1 MNVGKRAFLYLT
13 RKKGKN
19 LLLGIVF
26 LLISFSLL
34 TGSVVYLGIRQVSED
49 LRSNIGASF
58 NIRPYE
64 QFDMNNGQVSSKGTP
79 VIDEQSIRRVISIV
93 GKDLK
98 CYNTEHSGYVK
109 GENLSFLAGTG
120 HSEES
125 NMGTVKAVRDSSLC
139 QAFLD
144 EEYELAEGEH
154 IRSEDNGKILISKA
168 LAEQNNLAVG
178 DKITLTHAKLGSDDG
193 VYTDLMKEKSAYE
206 TVEIKGIYDIKNAS
220 DNALNP
226 TAKKAENLIFSD
238 SQLLINLQEQGVY
251 EGEIS
256 FFIADPLHLD
266 KMVSEI
272 KGIDSIAWNNHVI
285 NTNDFKYSKI
295 AEQLQSM
302 QKIVVALIAV
312 AAVLGF
318 LVFMLILTF
327 RIRGRMQEAGILLA
341 VGKPKQRIIGQF
353 LIEAMILLWIGFLVC
368 CIVDIN
374 ITTASYSDAVVNVG
388 YKEFNLILASSVRN
402 CQFTFAATVF
412 RSTSHADNSLRRF
425 EILSILLFKH
435 CLVMTLSSISAISSQ
450 LPCFI
455 VVQLSRQKSKLFI
468 MN

>member
-34 TGSVVYLGIRQVSED
+34 TGSAVYLGIRQVSED
-49 LRSNIGASF
+49 LRSDIGASF

-64 QFDMNNGQVSSKGTP
+64 QFDVNNGQVSSKGTP
-79 VIDEQSIRRVISIV
+79 VMDEQSIRRVISIV
-93 GKDLK
+93 GKELK

-144 EEYELAEGEH
+144 EEYELAEGKH
-154 IRSEDNGKILISKA
+154 IKSEDNGKILISKA

-178 DKITLTHAKLGSDDG
+178 DKITLSHAKLGSDNG

-238 SQLLINLQEQGVY
+238 SQLLISLQEQEQGVY

-256 FFIADPLHLD
+256 FFIADPLYLD

-272 KGIDSIAWNNHVI
+272 KGIDSIAWNNHII
-285 NTNDFKYSKI
+285 NANDFKYSEI
-295 AEQLQSM
+295 AEQFQSM

-341 VGKPKQRIIGQF
+341 VGKSKQQIIGQF
-353 LIEAMILLWIGFLVC
+353 LIEAMILLWIGFLLA
-368 CIVDIN
+368 IIIFLPLADTLN
-374 ITTASYSDAVVNVG
+374 SLLFDFITQSTIHKNYLQPDFLHFVIL
-388 YKEFNLILASSVRN
+388 LILENLGVLL
-402 CQFTFAATVF
+402 TVLVC
-412 RSTSHADNSLRRF
+412 SGVILSLKPK
-425 EILSILLFKH
+425 EILTKMS
-435 CLVMTLSSISAISSQ
+435 
-450 LPCFI
+450 
-455 VVQLSRQKSKLFI
+455 
-468 MN
+468 

>member
-34 TGSVVYLGIRQVSED
+34 TGSAVYLGIRQVSED

-64 QFDMNNGQVSSKGTP
+64 QFDVNNGQVSSKGTP
-79 VIDEQSIRRVISIV
+79 VMDEQSIRRVISIV
-93 GKDLK
+93 GKELK

-144 EEYELAEGEH
+144 EEYELAEGKH
-154 IRSEDNGKILISKA
+154 IKSEDNGKILISKA

-238 SQLLINLQEQGVY
+238 SQLLVSLQEQEQGVY

-256 FFIADPLHLD
+256 FFIADPLYLD

-272 KGIDSIAWNNHVI
+272 KGIDSIAWNNHII
-285 NTNDFKYSKI
+285 NANDFKYSKI
-295 AEQLQSM
+295 AEQFQSM
-302 QKIVVALIAV
+302 QKVVVALIAV

-318 LVFMLILTF
+318 LVLMLILTF

-341 VGKPKQRIIGQF
+341 VGKSKQQIIGQF
-353 LIEAMILLWIGFLVC
+353 LIEAMILLWIGFLVA
-368 CIVDIN
+368 IIIFLPLADTLN
-374 ITTASYSDAVVNVG
+374 SLLFDFITQSTIHKNYLQPDFLHFVIL
-388 YKEFNLILASSVRN
+388 LILENLGVLL
-402 CQFTFAATVF
+402 TVLVC
-412 RSTSHADNSLRRF
+412 SGVILSLKPK
-425 EILSILLFKH
+425 EILTKMS
-435 CLVMTLSSISAISSQ
+435 
-450 LPCFI
+450 
-455 VVQLSRQKSKLFI
+455 
-468 MN
+468 

>member
-34 TGSVVYLGIRQVSED
+34 TGSAVYLGIRQVSED
-49 LRSNIGASF
+49 LRSDIGASF

-64 QFDMNNGQVSSKGTP
+64 QFDVNNGQVSSKGTP
-79 VIDEQSIRRVISIV
+79 VMDEQSIRRVISIV
-93 GKDLK
+93 GKELK

-238 SQLLINLQEQGVY
+238 SQLLINLQEQEQGVY

-256 FFIADPLHLD
+256 FFIADPLYLD

-272 KGIDSIAWNNHVI
+272 KWIDSIAWNNHII
-285 NTNDFKYSKI
+285 NANDFKYSEI
-295 AEQLQSM
+295 AEQFQSM
-302 QKIVVALIAV
+302 QKVVVALLAV

-318 LVFMLILTF
+318 LVLMLILTF

-341 VGKPKQRIIGQF
+341 VGKSKQQIIGQF
-353 LIEAMILLWIGFLVC
+353 LIEAMILLWIGFLVA
-368 CIVDIN
+368 IIIFLPLADTLN
-374 ITTASYSDAVVNVG
+374 SFLFDSITQSAIHKNYLQPDFLHFVIL
-388 YKEFNLILASSVRN
+388 LILENLGVLL
-402 CQFTFAATVF
+402 TVLVC
-412 RSTSHADNSLRRF
+412 SGVILSLKPK
-425 EILSILLFKH
+425 EILTKMS
-435 CLVMTLSSISAISSQ
+435 
-450 LPCFI
+450 
-455 VVQLSRQKSKLFI
+455 
-468 MN
+468 

>member
-34 TGSVVYLGIRQVSED
+34 TGSAVYLGIRQVSED
-49 LRSNIGASF
+49 LRSDIGASF

-64 QFDMNNGQVSSKGTP
+64 QFDVNNGQVSSKGTP
-79 VIDEQSIRRVISIV
+79 VMDEQSIRRVISIV
-93 GKDLK
+93 GKELK

-144 EEYELAEGEH
+144 EEYELAEGKH
-154 IRSEDNGKILISKA
+154 IKSEDNGKILISKA

-178 DKITLTHAKLGSDDG
+178 DKITLTHAKLGSDNG

-238 SQLLINLQEQGVY
+238 SQLLISLQEQEQGVY

-256 FFIADPLHLD
+256 FFIADPLYLD

-272 KGIDSIAWNNHVI
+272 KWIDSIAWNNHII
-285 NTNDFKYSKI
+285 NANDFKYSEI
-295 AEQLQSM
+295 AEQFQSM
-302 QKIVVALIAV
+302 QKVVVALLAV

-318 LVFMLILTF
+318 LVLMLILTF

-341 VGKPKQRIIGQF
+341 VGKSKQQIIGQF
-353 LIEAMILLWIGFLVC
+353 LIEAMILLWIGFLVA
-368 CIVDIN
+368 IIIFLPLADTLN
-374 ITTASYSDAVVNVG
+374 SFLFDSITQSTIHKNYLQPDFLHFVIL
-388 YKEFNLILASSVRN
+388 LILENLGVLL
-402 CQFTFAATVF
+402 TVLVC
-412 RSTSHADNSLRRF
+412 SGVILSLKPK
-425 EILSILLFKH
+425 EILTKMS
-435 CLVMTLSSISAISSQ
+435 
-450 LPCFI
+450 
-455 VVQLSRQKSKLFI
+455 
-468 MN
+468 

>member
-34 TGSVVYLGIRQVSED
+34 TGSAVYLGIRQVSED
-49 LRSNIGASF
+49 LRSDIGASF

-64 QFDMNNGQVSSKGTP
+64 QFDVNNGQVSSKGTP
-79 VIDEQSIRRVISIV
+79 VMDEQSIRRVISIV
-93 GKDLK
+93 GKELK

-144 EEYELAEGEH
+144 EEYELAEGKH
-154 IRSEDNGKILISKA
+154 IKSEDNGKILISKA

-178 DKITLTHAKLGSDDG
+178 DKITLTHAKLGSDNG

-238 SQLLINLQEQGVY
+238 SQLLISLQEQEQGVY

-256 FFIADPLHLD
+256 FFIADPLYLD

-272 KGIDSIAWNNHVI
+272 KWIDSIAWNNHII
-285 NTNDFKYSKI
+285 NANDFKYSEI
-295 AEQLQSM
+295 AEQFQSM
-302 QKIVVALIAV
+302 QKVVVALLAV

-318 LVFMLILTF
+318 LVLMLILTF

-341 VGKPKQRIIGQF
+341 VGKSKQQIIGQF
-353 LIEAMILLWIGFLVC
+353 LIEAMILLWSGFLVA
-368 CIVDIN
+368 IIIFLPLADTLN
-374 ITTASYSDAVVNVG
+374 SFLFDSITQSTIHKNYLQPDFLHFVILFIL
-388 YKEFNLILASSVRN
+388 ENLGVLLTVLVCSGAIL
-402 CQFTFAATVF
+402 
-412 RSTSHADNSLRRF
+412 SLKPK
-425 EILSILLFKH
+425 EILTKMS
-435 CLVMTLSSISAISSQ
+435 
-450 LPCFI
+450 
-455 VVQLSRQKSKLFI
+455 
-468 MN
+468 

>member
-49 LRSNIGASF
+49 LRSDIGASF

-64 QFDMNNGQVSSKGTP
+64 QFDVNNGQVSSKGTP
-79 VIDEQSIRRVISIV
+79 VMDEQSIRRVISIV
-93 GKDLK
+93 GKELK

-144 EEYELAEGEH
+144 EEYELAEGKH
-154 IRSEDNGKILISKA
+154 IKSEDNGKILISKA

-178 DKITLTHAKLGSDDG
+178 DKITLTHAKLGSDNG

-238 SQLLINLQEQGVY
+238 SQLLISLQEQEQGVY

-272 KGIDSIAWNNHVI
+272 KGIDSIAWNNHII
-285 NTNDFKYSKI
+285 NANDFKYSKI
-295 AEQLQSM
+295 AEQFQSM
-302 QKIVVALIAV
+302 QKVVVALLAV

-318 LVFMLILTF
+318 LVLMLILTF

-341 VGKPKQRIIGQF
+341 VGKSKQQIIGQF
-353 LIEAMILLWIGFLVC
+353 LIEAMILLWIGFLLA
-368 CIVDIN
+368 IIIFLPLADTLN
-374 ITTASYSDAVVNVG
+374 SLLFDFITQSTIHKNYLQPDFLHFVIL
-388 YKEFNLILASSVRN
+388 LILENLGVLL
-402 CQFTFAATVF
+402 TVLVC
-412 RSTSHADNSLRRF
+412 SGVILSLKPK
-425 EILSILLFKH
+425 EILTKMS
-435 CLVMTLSSISAISSQ
+435 
-450 LPCFI
+450 
-455 VVQLSRQKSKLFI
+455 
-468 MN
+468 

>member
-13 RKKGKN
+13 RKKEKN

-34 TGSVVYLGIRQVSED
+34 TGSAVYLGIRQVSED
-49 LRSNIGASF
+49 LRSDIGASF

-64 QFDMNNGQVSSKGTP
+64 QFDVNNGQVSSKGTP
-79 VIDEQSIRRVISIV
+79 VMDEQSIRRVISIV
-93 GKDLK
+93 GKELK

-144 EEYELAEGEH
+144 EEYELAEGKH
-154 IRSEDNGKILISKA
+154 IKSEDNGKILISKA

-238 SQLLINLQEQGVY
+238 SQLLISLQEQEQGVY

-256 FFIADPLHLD
+256 FFIADPLYLD

-295 AEQLQSM
+295 AEQFQSM
-302 QKIVVALIAV
+302 QKVVVALLAV

-318 LVFMLILTF
+318 LVLMLILTF

-341 VGKPKQRIIGQF
+341 VGKSKQQIIGQF
-353 LIEAMILLWIGFLVC
+353 LIEAMILLWIGFLLA
-368 CIVDIN
+368 IIIFLPLADTLN
-374 ITTASYSDAVVNVG
+374 SLLFDFITQSTIHKNYLQPDFLHFVIL
-388 YKEFNLILASSVRN
+388 LILENLGVLL
-402 CQFTFAATVF
+402 TVLVC
-412 RSTSHADNSLRRF
+412 SGVILSLKPK
-425 EILSILLFKH
+425 EILTKMS
-435 CLVMTLSSISAISSQ
+435 
-450 LPCFI
+450 
-455 VVQLSRQKSKLFI
+455 
-468 MN
+468 

>member
-49 LRSNIGASF
+49 LRSDIGASF

-64 QFDMNNGQVSSKGTP
+64 QFDVNNGQVSSKGTP
-79 VIDEQSIRRVISIV
+79 VMDEQSIRRGISIV
-93 GKDLK
+93 GKELK

-144 EEYELAEGEH
+144 EEYELAEGKH
-154 IRSEDNGKILISKA
+154 IKSEDNGKILISKA

-178 DKITLTHAKLGSDDG
+178 DKITLTHAKLGSDNG

-238 SQLLINLQEQGVY
+238 SQLLISLQEQEQGVY

-256 FFIADPLHLD
+256 FFIADPLYLD

-295 AEQLQSM
+295 AEQFQSM
-302 QKIVVALIAV
+302 QKVVVALLAV

-318 LVFMLILTF
+318 LVLMLILTF

-341 VGKPKQRIIGQF
+341 VGKSKQQIIGQF
-353 LIEAMILLWIGFLVC
+353 LIEAMILLWIGFLLA
-368 CIVDIN
+368 IIIFLPLADTLN
-374 ITTASYSDAVVNVG
+374 SLLFDFITQSTIHKNYLQPDFLHFVIL
-388 YKEFNLILASSVRN
+388 LILENLGVLL
-402 CQFTFAATVF
+402 TVLVC
-412 RSTSHADNSLRRF
+412 SGVILSLKPK
-425 EILSILLFKH
+425 EILTKMS
-435 CLVMTLSSISAISSQ
+435 
-450 LPCFI
+450 
-455 VVQLSRQKSKLFI
+455 
-468 MN
+468 

>member
-34 TGSVVYLGIRQVSED
+34 TGSAVYLGIRQVSED

-64 QFDMNNGQVSSKGTP
+64 QFDVNNGQVSSKGTP
-79 VIDEQSIRRVISIV
+79 VMDEQSIRRVISNV
-93 GKDLK
+93 GKELK

-144 EEYELAEGEH
+144 EEYELAEGKH
-154 IRSEDNGKILISKA
+154 IKSEDNGKILISKA

-178 DKITLTHAKLGSDDG
+178 NKITLTHAKLGSDNG

-238 SQLLINLQEQGVY
+238 SQLLINLQEQEQGVY

-272 KGIDSIAWNNHVI
+272 KGIDSIAWNNHII
-285 NTNDFKYSKI
+285 NANDFKYSKI
-295 AEQLQSM
+295 AEQFQSM
-302 QKIVVALIAV
+302 QKVVVALLAV

-318 LVFMLILTF
+318 LVLMLILTF

-341 VGKPKQRIIGQF
+341 VGKSKQQIIGQF
-353 LIEAMILLWIGFLVC
+353 LIEAMILLWIGFLLA
-368 CIVDIN
+368 IIIFLPLADTLN
-374 ITTASYSDAVVNVG
+374 SLLFDFITQSTIHKNYLQPDFLHFVIL
-388 YKEFNLILASSVRN
+388 LILENLGVLL
-402 CQFTFAATVF
+402 TVLVC
-412 RSTSHADNSLRRF
+412 SGVILSLKPK
-425 EILSILLFKH
+425 EILTKMS
-435 CLVMTLSSISAISSQ
+435 
-450 LPCFI
+450 
-455 VVQLSRQKSKLFI
+455 
-468 MN
+468 

>member
-1 MNVGKRAFLYLT
+1 MNVGKREFLYLT

-34 TGSVVYLGIRQVSED
+34 TGSAVYLGIRQVSED
-49 LRSNIGASF
+49 LRSDIGASF

-64 QFDMNNGQVSSKGTP
+64 QFDVNNGQVSSKGTP
-79 VIDEQSIRRVISIV
+79 VMDEQSIRRVISIV
-93 GKDLK
+93 GKELK

-144 EEYELAEGEH
+144 EEYELAEGKH
-154 IRSEDNGKILISKA
+154 IKSEDNGKILISKA

-178 DKITLTHAKLGSDDG
+178 DKITLTHAKLGSDNG

-238 SQLLINLQEQGVY
+238 SQLLISLQEQEQGVY

-256 FFIADPLHLD
+256 FFIADPLYLD

-295 AEQLQSM
+295 AEQFQSM
-302 QKIVVALIAV
+302 QKVVVALLAV

-318 LVFMLILTF
+318 LVLMLILTF

-341 VGKPKQRIIGQF
+341 VGKSKQQIIGQF
-353 LIEAMILLWIGFLVC
+353 LIEAMILLWIGFLLA
-368 CIVDIN
+368 IIIFLPLADTLN
-374 ITTASYSDAVVNVG
+374 SLLFDFITQSTIHKNYLQPDFLHFVIL
-388 YKEFNLILASSVRN
+388 LILENLGVLL
-402 CQFTFAATVF
+402 TVLVC
-412 RSTSHADNSLRRF
+412 SGVILSLKPK
-425 EILSILLFKH
+425 EILTKMS
-435 CLVMTLSSISAISSQ
+435 
-450 LPCFI
+450 
-455 VVQLSRQKSKLFI
+455 
-468 MN
+468 

>member
-1 MNVGKRAFLYLT
+1 MNVGKREFLYLT

-34 TGSVVYLGIRQVSED
+34 TGSAVYLGIRQVSED
-49 LRSNIGASF
+49 LRSDIGASF

-64 QFDMNNGQVSSKGTP
+64 QFDVNNGQVSSKGTP
-79 VIDEQSIRRVISIV
+79 VMDEQSIRRVISIV
-93 GKDLK
+93 GKELK

-144 EEYELAEGEH
+144 EEYELAEGKH
-154 IRSEDNGKILISKA
+154 IKSEDNGKILISKA

-178 DKITLTHAKLGSDDG
+178 DKITLTHAKLGSDNG

-238 SQLLINLQEQGVY
+238 SQLLISLREQEQGVY

-256 FFIADPLHLD
+256 FFIADPLYLD

-272 KGIDSIAWNNHVI
+272 KWIDSIAWNNHII
-285 NTNDFKYSKI
+285 NANDFKYSEI
-295 AEQLQSM
+295 AEQFQSM
-302 QKIVVALIAV
+302 QKVVVALLAV

-318 LVFMLILTF
+318 LVLMLILTF

-341 VGKPKQRIIGQF
+341 VGKSKQQIIGQF
-353 LIEAMILLWIGFLVC
+353 LIEAMILLWIGFLVA
-368 CIVDIN
+368 IIIFLPLADTLN
-374 ITTASYSDAVVNVG
+374 SLLFDSITQSTIHKNYLQPDFLHFVIL
-388 YKEFNLILASSVRN
+388 LILENLGVLL
-402 CQFTFAATVF
+402 TVLVC
-412 RSTSHADNSLRRF
+412 SGVILSLKPK
-425 EILSILLFKH
+425 EILTKMS
-435 CLVMTLSSISAISSQ
+435 
-450 LPCFI
+450 
-455 VVQLSRQKSKLFI
+455 
-468 MN
+468 

>member
-34 TGSVVYLGIRQVSED
+34 TGSAVYLGIRQVSED
-49 LRSNIGASF
+49 LRSDIGASF

-64 QFDMNNGQVSSKGTP
+64 QFDVNNGQVSSKGTP
-79 VIDEQSIRRVISIV
+79 VMDEQSIRRVISIV
-93 GKDLK
+93 GKELK

-144 EEYELAEGEH
+144 EEYELAEGKH
-154 IRSEDNGKILISKA
+154 IKSEDNGKILISKA

-238 SQLLINLQEQGVY
+238 SQLLVSLQEQEQGVY

-256 FFIADPLHLD
+256 FFIADPLYLD

-295 AEQLQSM
+295 AEQFQSM
-302 QKIVVALIAV
+302 QKVVVALIAV

-318 LVFMLILTF
+318 LVLMLILTF
-327 RIRGRMQEAGILLA
+327 RIRGRMQEAGILRA
-341 VGKPKQRIIGQF
+341 VGKSKQQIIGQF
-353 LIEAMILLWIGFLVC
+353 LIEAMILLWIGFLLA
-368 CIVDIN
+368 IIIFLPLADTLN
-374 ITTASYSDAVVNVG
+374 SLLFDFITQSTIHKNYLQPDFLHFVIL
-388 YKEFNLILASSVRN
+388 LILENLGVLL
-402 CQFTFAATVF
+402 TVLVC
-412 RSTSHADNSLRRF
+412 SGVILSLKPK
-425 EILSILLFKH
+425 EILTKMS
-435 CLVMTLSSISAISSQ
+435 
-450 LPCFI
+450 
-455 VVQLSRQKSKLFI
+455 
-468 MN
+468 

>member
-34 TGSVVYLGIRQVSED
+34 TGSAVYLGIRQVSED

-64 QFDMNNGQVSSKGTP
+64 QFDVNNGQVSSKGTP
-79 VIDEQSIRRVISIV
+79 VMDEQSIRRVISIV
-93 GKDLK
+93 GKELK

-144 EEYELAEGEH
+144 EEYELAEGKH
-154 IRSEDNGKILISKA
+154 IKSEDNGKILISKA

-178 DKITLTHAKLGSDDG
+178 DKITLTHAKLGSDNG

-238 SQLLINLQEQGVY
+238 SQLLVSLQEQEQGVY

-256 FFIADPLHLD
+256 FFIADPLYLD

-272 KGIDSIAWNNHVI
+272 KGIDSIAWNNHII
-285 NTNDFKYSKI
+285 NANDFKYSKI
-295 AEQLQSM
+295 AEQFQSM
-302 QKIVVALIAV
+302 QKVVVALIAV

-318 LVFMLILTF
+318 LVLMLILTF
-327 RIRGRMQEAGILLA
+327 RIRGRMQEAGILRA
-341 VGKPKQRIIGQF
+341 VGKSKQQIIGQF
-353 LIEAMILLWIGFLVC
+353 LIEAMILLWIGFLLA
-368 CIVDIN
+368 IIIFLPLADTLN
-374 ITTASYSDAVVNVG
+374 SLLFDFITQSTIHKNYLQPDFLHFVIL
-388 YKEFNLILASSVRN
+388 LILENLGVLL
-402 CQFTFAATVF
+402 TVLVC
-412 RSTSHADNSLRRF
+412 SGAILSLKPK
-425 EILSILLFKH
+425 EILTKMS
-435 CLVMTLSSISAISSQ
+435 
-450 LPCFI
+450 
-455 VVQLSRQKSKLFI
+455 
-468 MN
+468 

>member
-13 RKKGKN
+13 RKKEKN

-49 LRSNIGASF
+49 LRSDIGASF

-64 QFDMNNGQVSSKGTP
+64 QFDVNNGQVSSKGTP
-79 VIDEQSIRRVISIV
+79 VMDEQSIRRVISIV
-93 GKDLK
+93 GKELK

-144 EEYELAEGEH
+144 EEYELAEGKH
-154 IRSEDNGKILISKA
+154 IKSEDNGKILISKA

-178 DKITLTHAKLGSDDG
+178 DKITLTHAKLGSDNG

-238 SQLLINLQEQGVY
+238 SQLLISLQEQEQGVY

-256 FFIADPLHLD
+256 FFIADPLYLD

-295 AEQLQSM
+295 AEQFQSM
-302 QKIVVALIAV
+302 QKVVVALLAV

-318 LVFMLILTF
+318 LVLMLILTF

-341 VGKPKQRIIGQF
+341 VGKSKQQIIGQF
-353 LIEAMILLWIGFLVC
+353 LIEAMILLWIGFLLA
-368 CIVDIN
+368 IIIFLPLADTLN
-374 ITTASYSDAVVNVG
+374 SLLFDFITQSTIHKNYLQPDFLHFVIL
-388 YKEFNLILASSVRN
+388 LILENLGVLL
-402 CQFTFAATVF
+402 TVLVC
-412 RSTSHADNSLRRF
+412 SGVILSLKPK
-425 EILSILLFKH
+425 EILTKMS
-435 CLVMTLSSISAISSQ
+435 
-450 LPCFI
+450 
-455 VVQLSRQKSKLFI
+455 
-468 MN
+468 

>member
-34 TGSVVYLGIRQVSED
+34 TGSAVYLGIRQVSED
-49 LRSNIGASF
+49 LRSDIGASF

-64 QFDMNNGQVSSKGTP
+64 QFDVNNGQVSSKGTP
-79 VIDEQSIRRVISIV
+79 VMDEQSIRRVISIV
-93 GKDLK
+93 GKELK

-144 EEYELAEGEH
+144 EEYELAEGKH
-154 IRSEDNGKILISKA
+154 IKSEDNGKILISKA

-178 DKITLTHAKLGSDDG
+178 NKITLTHAKLGSDNG

-238 SQLLINLQEQGVY
+238 SQLLVNLQEQEQGVY

-302 QKIVVALIAV
+302 QKIVVALLAV
-312 AAVLGF
+312 AAVLG
-318 LVFMLILTF
+318 LSLIH
-327 RIRGRMQEAGILLA
+327 I
-341 VGKPKQRIIGQF
+341 
-353 LIEAMILLWIGFLVC
+353 
-368 CIVDIN
+368 
-374 ITTASYSDAVVNVG
+374 
-388 YKEFNLILASSVRN
+388 
-402 CQFTFAATVF
+402 
-412 RSTSHADNSLRRF
+412 
-425 EILSILLFKH
+425 
-435 CLVMTLSSISAISSQ
+435 
-450 LPCFI
+450 
-455 VVQLSRQKSKLFI
+455 
-468 MN
+468 

>member
-49 LRSNIGASF
+49 LRSDIGASF

-64 QFDMNNGQVSSKGTP
+64 QFDVNNGQVSSKGTP
-79 VIDEQSIRRVISIV
+79 VMDEQSIRRVISIV
-93 GKDLK
+93 GKELK

-144 EEYELAEGEH
+144 EEYELAEGKH
-154 IRSEDNGKILISKA
+154 IKSEDNGKILISKA

-178 DKITLTHAKLGSDDG
+178 DKITLTHAKLGSDNG

-238 SQLLINLQEQGVY
+238 SQLLISLQEQEQGVY

-256 FFIADPLHLD
+256 FFIADPLYLD

-272 KGIDSIAWNNHVI
+272 KWIDSIAWNNHII
-285 NTNDFKYSKI
+285 NANDFKYSEI
-295 AEQLQSM
+295 AEQFQSM
-302 QKIVVALIAV
+302 QKVVVALLAV

-318 LVFMLILTF
+318 LVLMLILTF

-341 VGKPKQRIIGQF
+341 VGKSKQQIIGQF
-353 LIEAMILLWIGFLVC
+353 LIEAMILLWIGFLVA
-368 CIVDIN
+368 IIIFLPLADTLN
-374 ITTASYSDAVVNVG
+374 SFLFDSITQSTIHKNYLQPDFLHFVIL
-388 YKEFNLILASSVRN
+388 LILENLGVLL
-402 CQFTFAATVF
+402 TVLVC
-412 RSTSHADNSLRRF
+412 SGVILSLKPK
-425 EILSILLFKH
+425 EILTKMS
-435 CLVMTLSSISAISSQ
+435 
-450 LPCFI
+450 
-455 VVQLSRQKSKLFI
+455 
-468 MN
+468 

>member
-34 TGSVVYLGIRQVSED
+34 TGSAVYLGIRQVSED
-49 LRSNIGASF
+49 LRSDIGASF

-64 QFDMNNGQVSSKGTP
+64 QFDVNNGQVSSKGTP
-79 VIDEQSIRRVISIV
+79 VMDEQSIRRVISIV
-93 GKDLK
+93 GKELK

-125 NMGTVKAVRDSSLC
+125 NMGIVKAVRDSSLC

-238 SQLLINLQEQGVY
+238 SQLLINLQEQEQGVY

-302 QKIVVALIAV
+302 LALLAV

-341 VGKPKQRIIGQF
+341 VGKPKQQIIGQF
-353 LIEAMILLWIGFLVC
+353 LIEAMILLWIGFLLA
-368 CIVDIN
+368 IIIFLPLADTLN
-374 ITTASYSDAVVNVG
+374 SLLFDFITQSTIHKNYLQPDFLHFVIL
-388 YKEFNLILASSVRN
+388 LILENLGVLL
-402 CQFTFAATVF
+402 TVLVC
-412 RSTSHADNSLRRF
+412 SGVILSLKPK
-425 EILSILLFKH
+425 EILTKMS
-435 CLVMTLSSISAISSQ
+435 
-450 LPCFI
+450 
-455 VVQLSRQKSKLFI
+455 
-468 MN
+468 

>member
-34 TGSVVYLGIRQVSED
+34 TGSAVYLGIRQVSED

-64 QFDMNNGQVSSKGTP
+64 QFDVNNGQVSSKGTP
-79 VIDEQSIRRVISIV
+79 VMDEQSIRRVISIV
-93 GKDLK
+93 GKELK

-144 EEYELAEGEH
+144 EEYELAEGKH
-154 IRSEDNGKILISKA
+154 IKSEDNGKILISKA

-178 DKITLTHAKLGSDDG
+178 DKITLTHAKLGSDNG

-238 SQLLINLQEQGVY
+238 SQLLVSLQEQEQGVY

-256 FFIADPLHLD
+256 FFIADPLYLD

-272 KGIDSIAWNNHVI
+272 KGIDSIAWNNHII
-285 NTNDFKYSKI
+285 NANDFKYSKI
-295 AEQLQSM
+295 AEQFQSM
-302 QKIVVALIAV
+302 QKVVVALIAV

-318 LVFMLILTF
+318 LVLMLILTF

-341 VGKPKQRIIGQF
+341 VGKSKQQIIGQF
-353 LIEAMILLWIGFLVC
+353 LIEAMILLWIGFLVA
-368 CIVDIN
+368 IIIFLPLADTLN
-374 ITTASYSDAVVNVG
+374 SLLFDFITQSTIHKNYLQPDFLHFVIL
-388 YKEFNLILASSVRN
+388 LILENLGVLL
-402 CQFTFAATVF
+402 TVLVC
-412 RSTSHADNSLRRF
+412 SGVILSLKPK
-425 EILSILLFKH
+425 EILTKMS
-435 CLVMTLSSISAISSQ
+435 
-450 LPCFI
+450 
-455 VVQLSRQKSKLFI
+455 
-468 MN
+468 

>member
-34 TGSVVYLGIRQVSED
+34 TGSAVYLGIRQVSED
-49 LRSNIGASF
+49 LRSDIGASF

-64 QFDMNNGQVSSKGTP
+64 QFDVNNGQVSSKGTP
-79 VIDEQSIRRVISIV
+79 VMDEQSIRRVISIV
-93 GKDLK
+93 GKELK

-238 SQLLINLQEQGVY
+238 SQLLINLQEQEQGVY

-256 FFIADPLHLD
+256 FSLPTHC
-266 KMVSEI
+266 
-272 KGIDSIAWNNHVI
+272 
-285 NTNDFKYSKI
+285 
-295 AEQLQSM
+295 
-302 QKIVVALIAV
+302 
-312 AAVLGF
+312 
-318 LVFMLILTF
+318 ILT
-327 RIRGRMQEAGILLA
+327 RWYQKQKGLIRLPGTTMSSIRM
-341 VGKPKQRIIGQF
+341 
-353 LIEAMILLWIGFLVC
+353 
-368 CIVDIN
+368 
-374 ITTASYSDAVVNVG
+374 
-388 YKEFNLILASSVRN
+388 
-402 CQFTFAATVF
+402 
-412 RSTSHADNSLRRF
+412 TS
-425 EILSILLFKH
+425 SILRLQNSFKVCKRSLSH
-435 CLVMTLSSISAISSQ
+435 CLRLLQYWDFWYS
-450 LPCFI
+450 C
-455 VVQLSRQKSKLFI
+455 
-468 MN
+468 

>member
-1 MNVGKRAFLYLT
+1 MNVGKLAFLYLT

-34 TGSVVYLGIRQVSED
+34 TGSAVYLGIRQVSED
-49 LRSNIGASF
+49 LRSDIGASF

-64 QFDMNNGQVSSKGTP
+64 QFDVNNGQVSSKGTP
-79 VIDEQSIRRVISIV
+79 VMDEQSIRRVISIV
-93 GKDLK
+93 GKELK

-144 EEYELAEGEH
+144 EEYELAEGKH
-154 IRSEDNGKILISKA
+154 IKSEDNGKILISKA

-178 DKITLTHAKLGSDDG
+178 DKITLTHAKLGSDNG

-238 SQLLINLQEQGVY
+238 SQLLVSLQEQEQGVY

-256 FFIADPLHLD
+256 FFIADPLYLD

-272 KGIDSIAWNNHVI
+272 KGIDSIAWNNHII
-285 NTNDFKYSKI
+285 NANDFKYSKI
-295 AEQLQSM
+295 AEQFQSM
-302 QKIVVALIAV
+302 QKVVVALIAV

-318 LVFMLILTF
+318 LVLMLILTF
-327 RIRGRMQEAGILLA
+327 RIRGRMQEAGILRA
-341 VGKPKQRIIGQF
+341 VGKSKQQIIGQF
-353 LIEAMILLWIGFLVC
+353 LIEAMILLWIGFLLA
-368 CIVDIN
+368 IIIFLPLADTLN
-374 ITTASYSDAVVNVG
+374 SLLFDFITQSTIHKNYLQPDFLHFVIL
-388 YKEFNLILASSVRN
+388 LILENLGVLL
-402 CQFTFAATVF
+402 TVLVC
-412 RSTSHADNSLRRF
+412 SGVILSLKPK
-425 EILSILLFKH
+425 EILTKMS
-435 CLVMTLSSISAISSQ
+435 
-450 LPCFI
+450 
-455 VVQLSRQKSKLFI
+455 
-468 MN
+468 

>member
-34 TGSVVYLGIRQVSED
+34 TGSAVYLGIRQVSED

-64 QFDMNNGQVSSKGTP
+64 QFDVNNGQVSSKGTP
-79 VIDEQSIRRVISIV
+79 VMDEQSIRRVISIV
-93 GKDLK
+93 GKELK

-144 EEYELAEGEH
+144 EEYELAEGKH
-154 IRSEDNGKILISKA
+154 IKSEDNGKILISKA

-238 SQLLINLQEQGVY
+238 SQLLVSLQEQEQGVY

-256 FFIADPLHLD
+256 FFIADPLYLD

-272 KGIDSIAWNNHVI
+272 KWIDSIAWNNHII
-285 NTNDFKYSKI
+285 NANDFKYSEI
-295 AEQLQSM
+295 AEQFQSM
-302 QKIVVALIAV
+302 QKVVVALLAV

-318 LVFMLILTF
+318 LVLMLILTF

-341 VGKPKQRIIGQF
+341 VGKSKQQIIGQF
-353 LIEAMILLWIGFLVC
+353 LIEAMILLWIGFLLA
-368 CIVDIN
+368 IIIFLPLADTLN
-374 ITTASYSDAVVNVG
+374 SLLFDFITQSTIHKNYLQPDFLHFVIL
-388 YKEFNLILASSVRN
+388 LILENLGVLL
-402 CQFTFAATVF
+402 TVLVC
-412 RSTSHADNSLRRF
+412 SGVILSLKPK
-425 EILSILLFKH
+425 EILTKMS
-435 CLVMTLSSISAISSQ
+435 
-450 LPCFI
+450 
-455 VVQLSRQKSKLFI
+455 
-468 MN
+468 

>member
-34 TGSVVYLGIRQVSED
+34 TGSAVYLGIRQVSED

-64 QFDMNNGQVSSKGTP
+64 QFDVNNGQVSSKGTP
-79 VIDEQSIRRVISIV
+79 VMDEQSIRRVLSIV
-93 GKDLK
+93 GKELK

-144 EEYELAEGEH
+144 EEYELAEGKH
-154 IRSEDNGKILISKA
+154 IKSEDNGKILISKA

-178 DKITLTHAKLGSDDG
+178 DKITLTHAKLGSDNG

-238 SQLLINLQEQGVY
+238 SQLLVSLQEQEQGVY

-256 FFIADPLHLD
+256 FFIADPLYLD

-272 KGIDSIAWNNHVI
+272 KGIDSIAWNNHII
-285 NTNDFKYSKI
+285 NANDFKYSKI
-295 AEQLQSM
+295 AEQFQSM
-302 QKIVVALIAV
+302 QKVVVALIAV

-318 LVFMLILTF
+318 LVLMLILTF

-341 VGKPKQRIIGQF
+341 VGKSKQQIIGQF
-353 LIEAMILLWIGFLVC
+353 LIEAMILLWIGFLVA
-368 CIVDIN
+368 IIIFLPLADTLN
-374 ITTASYSDAVVNVG
+374 SLLFDFITQSTIHKNYLQPDFLHFVIL
-388 YKEFNLILASSVRN
+388 LILENLGVLL
-402 CQFTFAATVF
+402 TVLVC
-412 RSTSHADNSLRRF
+412 SGVILSLKPK
-425 EILSILLFKH
+425 EILTKMS
-435 CLVMTLSSISAISSQ
+435 
-450 LPCFI
+450 
-455 VVQLSRQKSKLFI
+455 
-468 MN
+468 

>member
-34 TGSVVYLGIRQVSED
+34 AGSAVYLGIRQVSED

-64 QFDMNNGQVSSKGTP
+64 QFDVNNGQVSSKGTP
-79 VIDEQSIRRVISIV
+79 VMDEQSIRRVISNV
-93 GKDLK
+93 GKELK

-109 GENLSFLAGTG
+109 GENLLFLAGTG

-144 EEYELAEGEH
+144 EEYELAEGKH
-154 IRSEDNGKILISKA
+154 IKSEDNGKILISKA

-178 DKITLTHAKLGSDDG
+178 DKITLTHAKLGSDNG

-238 SQLLINLQEQGVY
+238 SQLLINLQEQEQGVY

-285 NTNDFKYSKI
+285 NTNDFKYSEI
-295 AEQLQSM
+295 AEQFQSM
-302 QKIVVALIAV
+302 QKVVVALLAV

-318 LVFMLILTF
+318 LVLMLILTF

-341 VGKPKQRIIGQF
+341 VGKSKQQIIGQF
-353 LIEAMILLWIGFLVC
+353 LIEAMILLWIGFLLA
-368 CIVDIN
+368 IIIFLPLADTLN
-374 ITTASYSDAVVNVG
+374 SLLFDFITQSTIHKNYLQPDFLHFVIL
-388 YKEFNLILASSVRN
+388 LILENLGVLL
-402 CQFTFAATVF
+402 TVLVC
-412 RSTSHADNSLRRF
+412 SGVILSLKPK
-425 EILSILLFKH
+425 EILTKMS
-435 CLVMTLSSISAISSQ
+435 
-450 LPCFI
+450 
-455 VVQLSRQKSKLFI
+455 
-468 MN
+468 